1 MSQDRYTQSNK
12 FVRDMMNHNIKQAIE
27 DLMNLGYT
35 DKEEIFKQVMSQFD
49 VDMKTVKKIARKLCK
64 EMCNKVRVLQSSL
77 PDLCVIE
84 QYGIQET
91 KK

>member
-1 MSQDRYTQSNK
+1 MSQDRYTQSSK
-12 FVRDMMNHNIKQAIE
+12 FVRDMIDRSIKQAIE

-35 DKEEIFKQVMSQFD
+35 DKEEIFKQVMNRFN
-49 VDMKTVKKIARKLCK
+49 VDRKTVRKVAKKMRE
-64 EMCNKVRVLQSSL
+64 EMCNKVRVLQSNS

-84 QYGIQET
+84 QYDIQDR